1 MRTRTQQ
8 GREFISHLKIRLFF
22 LSCRVYLLPNL
33 KRLSR
38 ETFSLK
44 SFVLLM
50 YNRLL
55 IQGFLV
61 LFFSASYHAPSP
73 PVFDSRQH
81 PVITSNPSVV
91 RSTESLQARFSG
103 NGEFIVSFYSTSRF
117 CSLSLQVV
125 VFIGTLIK
133 FSNSLL
139 PFKTCAFN
147 FLLSFSYS
155 KKKTFRVF
163 LNYLF
168 SLYVIVYSFVFL
180 MFFFLL
186 FFRFHW
192 QKFFLG
198 VTFVHSKT
206 IPHEGQC
213 CSFQTHVRSRASV
226 PLVFVLQCQR
236 W

>member
-1 MRTRTQQ
+1 
-8 GREFISHLKIRLFF
+8 
-22 LSCRVYLLPNL
+22 
-33 KRLSR
+33 
-38 ETFSLK
+38 
-44 SFVLLM
+44 M

-55 IQGFLV
+55 IQGFLL
-61 LFFSASYHAPSP
+61 LFFAASYHAPSP

-125 VFIGTLIK
+125 VLIGTLIK
-133 FSNSLL
+133 ADYAFFFSNSLL
-139 PFKTCAFN
+139 PFKTYAFN

-155 KKKTFRVF
+155 KKKTSWFRVF
-163 LNYLF
+163 LSNLF

-180 MFFFLL
+180 IFFFLL

-192 QKFFLG
+192 QKFSLG
-198 VTFVHSKT
+198 VTFIHSKT
-206 IPHEGQC
+206 IPYEGQC
-213 CSFQTHVRSRASV
+213 CSLQTHVRSRASV
-226 PLVFVLQCQR
+226 PLEFVLQCQR

>member
-1 MRTRTQQ
+1 MHVFNPFYSQSPILILYFCSFVSAPLPNLTSDDIDSALAPASTQGKSPIFFIFKVMTFDPVRLQKLGGWSIRTRTQE

-22 LSCRVYLLPNL
+22 LSCRFYLLPNL

-44 SFVLLM
+44 SIVLLM

-133 FSNSLL
+133 FSTSLTL
-139 PFKTCAFN
+139 
-147 FLLSFSYS
+147 
-155 KKKTFRVF
+155 
-163 LNYLF
+163 
-168 SLYVIVYSFVFL
+168 
-180 MFFFLL
+180 
-186 FFRFHW
+186 
-192 QKFFLG
+192 
-198 VTFVHSKT
+198 
-206 IPHEGQC
+206 
-213 CSFQTHVRSRASV
+213 
-226 PLVFVLQCQR
+226 
-236 W
+236 

>member
-22 LSCRVYLLPNL
+22 LSCRFYLLPNL

-44 SFVLLM
+44 SIVLLM

-147 FLLSFSYS
+147 FLLSFSYC
-155 KKKTFRVF
+155 KKKNISRVLKLFIFSVCYSLFICF
-163 LNYLF
+163 LNVLF
-168 SLYVIVYSFVFL
+168 SVIF
-180 MFFFLL
+180 
-186 FFRFHW
+186 
-192 QKFFLG
+192 
-198 VTFVHSKT
+198 
-206 IPHEGQC
+206 
-213 CSFQTHVRSRASV
+213 
-226 PLVFVLQCQR
+226 
-236 W
+236 

>member
-1 MRTRTQQ
+1 MVRAS
-8 GREFISHLKIRLFF
+8 ELELKRVVSSFLTWRSDYFF
-22 LSCRVYLLPNL
+22 LSCRFYLLPNL

-44 SFVLLM
+44 SIVLLM

-91 RSTESLQARFSG
+91 RSTESLQARFIG

-139 PFKTCAFN
+139 PFQTCAFH
-147 FLLSFSYS
+147 FLVSFSYS
-155 KKKTFRVF
+155 KKKHFA
-163 LNYLF
+163 
-168 SLYVIVYSFVFL
+168 
-180 MFFFLL
+180 
-186 FFRFHW
+186 
-192 QKFFLG
+192 
-198 VTFVHSKT
+198 
-206 IPHEGQC
+206 
-213 CSFQTHVRSRASV
+213 CS
-226 PLVFVLQCQR
+226 
-236 W
+236 

>member
-1 MRTRTQQ
+1 M
-8 GREFISHLKIRLFF
+8 
-22 LSCRVYLLPNL
+22 LL
-33 KRLSR
+33 
-38 ETFSLK
+38 T
-44 SFVLLM
+44 

-139 PFKTCAFN
+139 PFQTCAFS
-147 FLLSFSYS
+147 FLVSFSYS
-155 KKKTFRVF
+155 KKKHFAF

-186 FFRFHW
+186 FFRFH
-192 QKFFLG
+192 
-198 VTFVHSKT
+198 
-206 IPHEGQC
+206 
-213 CSFQTHVRSRASV
+213 
-226 PLVFVLQCQR
+226 
-236 W
+236 